1 MTGTMTWITIEV
13 GLILP
18 PTNGAIWWEG
28 SFHSTHWWSYEQ
40 SNWRQNKKSQKW
52 YQIGM
57 LYFVLPRFFQYF
69 CIDIIRQDYPIF
81 LRQNNTLGK
90 YFKREVLFSNS
101 APMSNELAYWH
112 HIVIS
117 ISSRSRFKFFVFLLL
132 RPSQWPVVH
141 RIFWIV
147 QTFPSGVLCVRHGIY
162 CTALYGIGRSVLHGI
177 KEIEH
182 SVHRWRC
189 HCSGRRCTEWPQ
201 HFNRQHLFII
211 G

>member
-1 MTGTMTWITIEV
+1 MVEMFKRTLVTMIMMTMTGTMTWITIEV

-52 YQIGM
+52 YQLGM

-90 YFKREVLFSNS
+90 FLKREVLFSNS
-101 APMSNELAYWH
+101 APMQWAMTWHIGIISWFQYLHGLVSN
-112 HIVIS
+112 
-117 ISSRSRFKFFVFLLL
+117 
-132 RPSQWPVVH
+132 
-141 RIFWIV
+141 
-147 QTFPSGVLCVRHGIY
+147 FPSLCWWGH
-162 CTALYGIGRSVLHGI
+162 
-177 KEIEH
+177 H
-182 SVHRWRC
+182 SD
-189 HCSGRRCTEWPQ
+189 Q
-201 HFNRQHLFII
+201 
-211 G
+211 

>member
-1 MTGTMTWITIEV
+1 MVEMFKRTLVTMIMMTMTGTMTWITIEV

-90 YFKREVLFSNS
+90 FFNPIIPSLFLNS
-101 APMSNELAYWH
+101 IFPGGGKFAPPLVSKGVGGLW
-112 HIVIS
+112 
-117 ISSRSRFKFFVFLLL
+117 FQFLVTTSYLT
-132 RPSQWPVVH
+132 Q
-141 RIFWIV
+141 ID
-147 QTFPSGVLCVRHGIY
+147 T
-162 CTALYGIGRSVLHGI
+162 
-177 KEIEH
+177 
-182 SVHRWRC
+182 
-189 HCSGRRCTEWPQ
+189 
-201 HFNRQHLFII
+201 RQKDLQLSDT
-211 G
+211 

>member
-1 MTGTMTWITIEV
+1 MVGMFKKILVTMIMMTMTGTMTWITIEV

-81 LRQNNTLGK
+81 LEPNSTLGK
-90 YFKREVLFSNS
+90 YFKKEHFICFLIDLELWRIKWTFSWCIPNWNINIGHMCLPFYDKFCLFVASLKPNHRKYRLQIIVSAVL
-101 APMSNELAYWH
+101 W
-112 HIVIS
+112 
-117 ISSRSRFKFFVFLLL
+117 LLL
-132 RPSQWPVVH
+132 NKMAEMHQY
-141 RIFWIV
+141 
-147 QTFPSGVLCVRHGIY
+147 L
-162 CTALYGIGRSVLHGI
+162 
-177 KEIEH
+177 
-182 SVHRWRC
+182 
-189 HCSGRRCTEWPQ
+189 
-201 HFNRQHLFII
+201 
-211 G
+211 